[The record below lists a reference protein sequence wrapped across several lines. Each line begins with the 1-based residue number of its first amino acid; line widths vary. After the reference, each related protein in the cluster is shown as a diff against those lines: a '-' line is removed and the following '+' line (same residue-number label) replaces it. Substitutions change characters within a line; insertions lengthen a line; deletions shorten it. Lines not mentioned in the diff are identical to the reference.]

1 MTIEEAARLVYGG
14 SVDYKI
20 AREMFEPTTL
30 PPNVFPIR
38 PKTIREV
45 NVETRREAL
54 REMSA
59 TDLNEHIDGLSVLV
73 GRHLKAYNDALDAIC
88 DALTERQIRRGC

>member
-1 MTIEEAARLVYGG
+1 MDHKL
-14 SVDYKI
+14 
-20 AREMFEPTTL
+20 AREVGEDMGPMS
-30 PPNVFPIR
+30 NVFPIR
-38 PKTIREV
+38 PKTTRESDV
-45 NVETRREAL
+45 QTRREAL

-88 DALTERQIRRGC
+88 DALTERQIRRG

>member
-1 MTIEEAARLVYGG
+1 MDIKNAADIVYGG

-30 PPNVFPIR
+30 PPNVIPIR
-38 PKTIREV
+38 PKTTREADV
-45 NVETRREAL
+45 QTRREAL

-88 DALTERQIRRGC
+88 DALTERQIRRG